1 MLFSTTRSTISA
13 QKVVDKYNEPEKNI
27 LPNSFQEKRIVSH
40 PMHGYC
46 LAELKLT
53 TAGTPSTMAAAN
65 YYSEKSK
72 QRRDELLAKFNNN
85 MEAAAETQ

>member
-1 MLFSTTRSTISA
+1 
-13 QKVVDKYNEPEKNI
+13 
-27 LPNSFQEKRIVSH
+27 
-40 PMHGYC
+40 